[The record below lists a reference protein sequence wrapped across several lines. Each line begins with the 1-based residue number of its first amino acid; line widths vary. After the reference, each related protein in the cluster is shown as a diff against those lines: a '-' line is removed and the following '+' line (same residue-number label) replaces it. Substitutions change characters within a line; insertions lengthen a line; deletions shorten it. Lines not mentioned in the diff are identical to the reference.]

1 MDTIRQHP
9 GQGGALAGF
18 GGRLSPQ
25 QRALGLG
32 LLGRFWSLI
41 LQWQERASQRHAL
54 AELDHRMLKDIGLN
68 RAEIA
73 REIDKPFW
81 RA

>member
-18 GGRLSPQ
+18 GGRFSPQ
-25 QRALGLG
+25 NTTLGLG

-41 LQWQERASQRHAL
+41 LQWQERAGQRHAL
-54 AELDHRMLKDIGLN
+54 AELDDRMLKDIGLN
-68 RAEIA
+68 RAEVA
-73 REIDKPFW
+73 HEIDKPFW